1 MRLSVACPQHLNGCV
16 CLCVKQDKVLKPRS
30 HEVIHQISI
39 QGSSSDRVVQ
49 VTVTLRPEPATGSIG
64 SSTTLQAHTLLMHS
78 QSTPIFPSLQG
89 AWSNRQLENALPP
102 LDGLRPPTQCT
113 FLIGCTT
120 NCTLYVPNSKLSM
133 IY

>member
-1 MRLSVACPQHLNGCV
+1 MTAFAPCSVNAMIDNASEHALSSAFEWL
-16 CLCVKQDKVLKPRS
+16 CLCAKQDKVLKPRS
-30 HEVIHQISI
+30 HEVIHQISV
-39 QGSSSDRVVQ
+39 QGSSSECRVVK
-49 VTVTLRPEPATGSIG
+49 VTVTLRPEPATSSSG

-113 FLIGCTT
+113 FLIG
-120 NCTLYVPNSKLSM
+120 
-133 IY
+133 